1 MLAAA
6 LNTRKPPQ
14 MKHILT
20 LTAGLLA
27 STLAFGQA
35 ASIAVGT
42 PLNILDKT
50 PKVVVQTANG
60 PVEITR
66 TMTPCAKNGGVLQPL
81 VPVAGV
87 HPVGEIEIL
96 EALSDRAALV
106 VDMRDSNDRVKGT
119 IPGSV
124 GIPYTEVVNRLGE
137 LGCQKTASAWDCSG
151 AKKVYAFCNGPVCPQ
166 SPIAIRAMT
175 REGFPADKIYYY
187 RGGML
192 DWDALG
198 LTSVKNE
205 F

>member
-1 MLAAA
+1 
-6 LNTRKPPQ
+6 
-14 MKHILT
+14 MKHALILAVGLTATT
-20 LTAGLLA
+20 LT
-27 STLAFGQA
+27 FGQA
-35 ASIAVGT
+35 AAIAVGT
-42 PLNILDKT
+42 PLNLFENQKV
-50 PKVVVQTANG
+50 VVVQTAKG

-66 TMTPCAKNGGVLQPL
+66 TMTACAKNGGTIQPL

-87 HPVGEIEIL
+87 TPVAETEII
-96 EALSDRAALV
+96 EALSDRNALV
-106 VDMRDSNDRVKGT
+106 VDMRDTNDRVKGT
-119 IPGSV
+119 IPGSIS
-124 GIPYTEVVNRLGE
+124 IPYTEMVDRMDE
-137 LGCQKTASAWDCSG
+137 LGCKKTASKWDCAA

-175 REGFPADKIYYY
+175 REGFPASKIYYY

>member
-1 MLAAA
+1 
-6 LNTRKPPQ
+6 
-14 MKHILT
+14 MKHIAT
-20 LTAGLLA
+20 LVLSLGL
-27 STLAFGQA
+27 SSLAFGQA
-35 ASIAVGT
+35 ASIAPGT
-42 PLNILDKT
+42 PLNIFDNQKT
-50 PKVVVQTANG
+50 VTVQTSTG
-60 PVEITR
+60 PVNITR
-66 TMTPCAKNGGVLQPL
+66 TMTPCAKNGGTLQPL

-96 EALSDRAALV
+96 EALNDRESLV
-106 VDMRDSNDRVKGT
+106 VDMRDTNDRVKGT

-124 GIPYTEVVNRLGE
+124 GIPYTEVVSRMTE
-137 LGCQKTASAWDCSG
+137 LGCTKNGTQWQCQA

-166 SPIAIRAMT
+166 SPIAIKAMT
-175 REGFPADKIYYY
+175 REGFPASKIYYY